1 MFNKN
6 KMPRFIAWICGAAF
20 MAGASA
26 LFAQAYPTKPVSIV
40 VPFAAGGPTDV
51 LARILADRL
60 TRALGRQVLVENTVG
75 ASGSIGVGRVAKAP
89 ADGYTVG
96 IGHWSTHVVNG
107 AVFPLTYHVMNDFD
121 PVAMICTNPQLV
133 VSKKDVP
140 ARNLK
145 ELIEWVRANQSKISA
160 GTAGVGSASHIGG
173 LYFQKQTG
181 TNFQFVPYKGAGPA
195 VQDLIGGQIDIMFDQ
210 AANSLPHVR
219 AGRIKAYAVTAKE
232 RTPAAAEIPTVDEA
246 GLPGL
251 YIAIWHG
258 IWLPKGAPKEIVAR
272 LNSAIVES
280 LADETLRLRFA
291 ELGQTMP
298 SREQQTPQ
306 GLAAYHKA
314 EIDLWWPIIKAANV
328 KVE

>member
-1 MFNKN
+1 MTR
-6 KMPRFIAWICGAAF
+6 MIIWICGAAF
-20 MAGASA
+20 ITSAGAV
-26 LFAQAYPTKPVSIV
+26 LAQTYPTKPVVIV

-75 ASGSIGVGRVAKAP
+75 ASGTIGVGRVAKAP

-107 AVFPLTYHVMNDFD
+107 AVFNLNYHVMNDFD

-145 ELIEWVRANQSKISA
+145 EFIEWVRANQSKVSA
-160 GTAGVGSASHIGG
+160 GTAGVGAASHVGA

-181 TNFQFVPYKGAGPA
+181 TSFQFVPYKGAGPA
-195 VQDLIGGQIDIMFDQ
+195 MQDLIGGQIDMMFDQ

-219 AGRIKAYAVTAKE
+219 SGRIKAYAVTAKE
-232 RTPAAAEIPTVDEA
+232 RSPAAAEIPSVDEA

-258 IWLPKGAPKEIVAR
+258 IWLPKGTPKEITAR

-280 LADETLRLRFA
+280 LADETLRSRFA
-291 ELGQTMP
+291 ELGQTMAT
-298 SREQQTPQ
+298 REQQTPQ

-314 EIDLWWPIIKAANV
+314 EIDLWWPIIKAANI